1 MKNYDLYEVYD
12 ETVGEQVSGKFYDYE
27 DAMVYLLDKYGIKE
41 EDYYD
46 NYDMQEIVYVR
57 NAE

>member
-1 MKNYDLYEVYD
+1 MKNYNLYEVYD
-12 ETVGEQVSGKFYDYE
+12 ETVGEPVSGKFYDYE
-27 DAMVYLLDKYGIKE
+27 DAVVYLLDKYGIKE

-46 NYDMQEIVYVR
+46 NYAMQEIVYVR

>member
-1 MKNYDLYEVYD
+1 MTNYDVYEVYD
-12 ETVGEQVSGKFYDYE
+12 ETVGEPVSGKFYDYE
-27 DAMVYLLDKYGIKE
+27 DAVVYLLDKYGIKE

-46 NYDMQEIVYVR
+46 NYAMQEIVYVR